1 MTGATRTAAPCAPL
15 ERFRCRDFGHWTTK
29 TFDEPQTYTKPFTLK
44 IPHELLADSDVF
56 ENYCENEKDLQRL
69 GGK

>member
-1 MTGATRTAAPCAPL
+1 M
-15 ERFRCRDFGHWTTK
+15 
-29 TFDEPQTYTKPFTLK
+29 YTKPFTVR

-56 ENYCENEKDLQRL
+56 ENYCENEKDLVHL